1 MANRPP
7 PAAARLCSTPSS
19 GQASSVKRRRIR
31 ARTPDSRHSALPPR
45 PENGLLVLLRL
56 LPIPLSLASSS
67 AISEEGKGGKQA
79 ARRGNGAP
87 VCRGGL
93 ADLAKMANGES
104 HDSQELRRPAI
115 LKGHWIRLLAATEPI
130 GEHSPLFLG
139 ASVLEPAFATN
150 ERFALLAKFCAAP
163 DSVPRGCRAD
173 VAQWSLAF
181 AFWDSALPAVPAA
194 PGAL

>member
-67 AISEEGKGGKQA
+67 AISEEGMGGQA
-79 ARRGNGAP
+79 SGPARQWRAGLPWRA
-87 VCRGGL
+87 CRPCQ
-93 ADLAKMANGES
+93 NGE
-104 HDSQELRRPAI
+104 
-115 LKGHWIRLLAATEPI
+115 W
-130 GEHSPLFLG
+130 
-139 ASVLEPAFATN
+139 
-150 ERFALLAKFCAAP
+150 
-163 DSVPRGCRAD
+163 
-173 VAQWSLAF
+173 
-181 AFWDSALPAVPAA
+181 
-194 PGAL
+194 